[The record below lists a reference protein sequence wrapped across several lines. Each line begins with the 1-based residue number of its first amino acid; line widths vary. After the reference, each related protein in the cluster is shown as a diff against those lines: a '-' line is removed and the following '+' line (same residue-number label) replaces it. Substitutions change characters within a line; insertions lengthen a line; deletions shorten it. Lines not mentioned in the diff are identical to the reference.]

1 MGTPD
6 FAVATLETLIKSHHE
21 VVAVYTQ
28 PDKPFGRKKIIKA
41 SEVKVKAVEGKIPVY
56 QPNSLKDS
64 EEIEHIRNIN
74 PDVIVVVAYGQILPK
89 EILEIPKYGC
99 INVHASLLPKY
110 RGASPIQ
117 TSILNGDDVTGV
129 TTMYMSEGLDTGD
142 IIDYVET
149 SIGENETAS
158 ELFERLAPMGA
169 KLLEKTLSEIE
180 SGLAIRTPQDDSKAT
195 YAPIL
200 TKKIAKI
207 NFNMSARRVHKFIC
221 GLSDWPCAYCYL
233 EGKKLKVCRSLLN
246 NEYSGKPGEILDNK
260 RLIIGCESGAVEFI
274 EVQLEGKKKMLARDF
289 LNGSSLKRGKILD

>member
-41 SEVKVKAVEGKIPVY
+41 SEVKVKAVEKKIPVY

-99 INVHASLLPKY
+99 INVHASLLPRY

-207 NFNMSARRVHKFIC
+207 NFNMSARRVHKLIC

-233 EGKKLKVCRSLLN
+233 ENKKLKVYRSVLN

-289 LNGSSLKRGKILD
+289 LNGSSLKRGKILN

>member
-1 MGTPD
+1 MGTPG

-28 PDKPFGRKKIIKA
+28 PDKPFGRKKILKA
-41 SEVKVKAVEGKIPVY
+41 SAVKIKAVEEEIPVY
-56 QPNSLKDS
+56 QPNSLKNS
-64 EEIEHIRNIN
+64 EEIENIRNIN

-149 SIGENETAS
+149 NIGENETAS

-169 KLLEKTLSEIE
+169 TLLDMTLSAIE
-180 SGLAIRTPQDDSKAT
+180 SGSVTRMVQDDRKAS
-195 YAPIL
+195 YAPML
-200 TKKIAKI
+200 TKEMAKI
-207 NFNMSARRVHKFIC
+207 NFNMSARSVHKLIC

-233 EGKKLKVCRSLLN
+233 EGKKLKVYRSVLN
-246 NEYSGKPGEILDNK
+246 HEYSGRPGEILDNK
-260 RLIIGCESGAVEFI
+260 RLIVGCESGSVEFI
-274 EVQLEGKKKMLARDF
+274 EVQLEGKKKMLAKDF
-289 LNGSSLKRGKILD
+289 LNGSSVKKGKILD

>member
-28 PDKPFGRKKIIKA
+28 PDKPFGRKKILKA
-41 SEVKVKAVEGKIPVY
+41 SAVKVKAVEEKIPVY
-56 QPNSLKDS
+56 QPNSLKNS
-64 EEIEHIRNIN
+64 KEIENIRNIN

-149 SIGENETAS
+149 DIGENETAF

-169 KLLEKTLSEIE
+169 TLLDRTLSAIE
-180 SGLAIRTPQDDSKAT
+180 SGSATRTIQDDSKAS

-200 TKKIAKI
+200 TKEMAKI
-207 NFNMSARRVHKFIC
+207 NFNMPARAVHKLIC

-233 EGKKLKVCRSLLN
+233 EGKKLKIYRSVLN
-246 NEYSGKPGEILDNK
+246 HEYSGRPGEILDNK
-260 RLIIGCESGAVEFI
+260 RLIVGCESGSVEFV
-274 EVQLEGKKKMLARDF
+274 EVQLEGKKKMLSKDF
-289 LNGSSLKRGKILD
+289 LNGSSVKKGKILD

>member
-6 FAVATLETLIKSHHE
+6 FAVVTLETLIKSHHE

-41 SEVKVKAVEGKIPVY
+41 SAVKVKAVEEKIPVY
-56 QPNSLKDS
+56 QPSVLKDI
-64 EEIEHIRNIN
+64 EEIENIRNIN

-89 EILEIPKYGC
+89 KILEIPRYGC

-117 TSILNGDDVTGV
+117 TSILSGDDVTGV

-142 IIDYVET
+142 IIDSVET
-149 SIGENETAS
+149 NIGENETAS

-169 KLLEKTLSEIE
+169 TLLEKTLSNIE
-180 SGLAIRTPQDDSKAT
+180 CGLVTRVSQDESKAS

-200 TKKIAKI
+200 TKEMAKI
-207 NFNMSARRVHKFIC
+207 NFNMPARCVHKLIC

-233 EGKKLKVCRSLLN
+233 EGKKLKVYRSVLN
-246 NEYSGKPGEILDNK
+246 DEYSGKPGEILDNK
-260 RLIIGCESGAVEFI
+260 RLIVGCESGAVEFV
-274 EVQLEGKKKMLARDF
+274 EVQLEGKKKMLAKDF
-289 LNGSSLKRGKILD
+289 LNGSSLKLGKRLN

>member
-21 VVAVYTQ
+21 VVSVYTQ
-28 PDKPFGRKKIIKA
+28 PDKPFGRKKILKPSA
-41 SEVKVKAVEGKIPVY
+41 VKVKAVDEKIPVY
-56 QPNSLKDS
+56 QPSSLKGS
-64 EEIEHIRNIN
+64 EEIENIKNIN

-117 TSILNGDDVTGV
+117 ASILNGDDVTGV

-142 IIDYVET
+142 IIDCVET

-169 KLLEKTLSEIE
+169 MLLDKTLSNIE
-180 SGLAIRTPQDDSKAT
+180 SGSITRTIQDDSKAS
-195 YAPIL
+195 YAPML
-200 TKKIAKI
+200 TKEIAKI
-207 NFNMSARRVHKFIC
+207 NFNMPARCVHKFIC

-233 EGKKLKVCRSLLN
+233 EGKKLKIYRSVLN
-246 NEYSGKPGEILDNK
+246 NDYSGKPGEILDNK
-260 RLIIGCESGAVEFI
+260 RFIVGCKSGAVEFV
-274 EVQLEGKKKMLARDF
+274 EVQLEGKKKMLAKDF
-289 LNGSSLKRGKILD
+289 FNGSSLKRGKILD

>member
-6 FAVATLETLIKSHHE
+6 FAVVTLETLIKSHHE

-41 SEVKVKAVEGKIPVY
+41 SAVKVKAVEEKIPVY
-56 QPNSLKDS
+56 QPSVLKDS
-64 EEIEHIRNIN
+64 EEIENIRNIN
-74 PDVIVVVAYGQILPK
+74 PDVIVVVAYGQILPR
-89 EILEIPKYGC
+89 EILEIPRYGC

-117 TSILNGDDVTGV
+117 TSILSGDDVTGV

-142 IIDYVET
+142 IIDCVET
-149 SIGENETAS
+149 NIGENETAS

-169 KLLEKTLSEIE
+169 TLLEKTLSNIE
-180 SGLAIRTPQDDSKAT
+180 CGLVTRTSQDESKAS

-200 TKKIAKI
+200 TKEMAKI
-207 NFNMSARRVHKFIC
+207 NFNMSARCVHKLIC

-233 EGKKLKVCRSLLN
+233 EGKKLKVYRSILN

-260 RLIIGCESGAVEFI
+260 RFIVGCESGSVEFV
-274 EVQLEGKKKMLARDF
+274 EVQLEGKKKMLAKDF
-289 LNGSSLKRGKILD
+289 LNGTSLKTGKILD

>member
-6 FAVATLETLIKSHHE
+6 FAVATLETLVKGHHE
-21 VVAVYTQ
+21 IVAVYTQ

-41 SEVKVKAVEGKIPVY
+41 SAVKVKAVEEKIPVY
-56 QPNSLKDS
+56 QPDSLRNS
-64 EEIEHIRNIN
+64 EEIENIKNIN

-99 INVHASLLPKY
+99 VNVHASLLPKY

-142 IIDYVET
+142 IIDSLET

-169 KLLEKTLSEIE
+169 KLLDKTLSKIE
-180 SGLAIRTPQDDSKAT
+180 SGSVSSIPQDETKAS

-200 TKKIAKI
+200 TKEMAKI
-207 NFNMSARRVHKFIC
+207 DFNMAARVVHKLIC
-221 GLSDWPCAYCYL
+221 GLSNWPCAYCYL
-233 EGKKLKVCRSLLN
+233 EGKKLKVYRSVLN
-246 NEYSGKPGEILDNK
+246 DKYSGKPGEILDNK
-260 RLIIGCESGAVEFI
+260 RFIVGCENGAVEFI
-274 EVQLEGKKKMLARDF
+274 EVQLEGKKKMLAKDF
-289 LNGSSLKRGKILD
+289 LNGSSLEKGKILD